1 MTEAFEADSLPRP
14 LVSVVVAVYNVVDY
28 VEDCILSLLA
38 QTYLSLEI
46 VLVDDGSTDGSGEL
60 CDRYAAGEERV
71 RVIHK
76 INGGLSDA
84 RNRGTEESS
93 GEFVVYVDGDD
104 VVAPCY
110 VEALARP
117 LIEGKAE
124 LSACALAVVPNADF
138 YFAHNSATCHGTP
151 SFTLY
156 SSYEAL
162 RRVLLGGSLDVSACG
177 KLARKDQWLAHPFP
191 AGRVYEDLATV
202 PGLIGDVCKV
212 ALTEEGLYGQIIR
225 QGSIT
230 RTTIIDSCQFE
241 DYWQAICSAE
251 ASCGLVGDEGVRQ
264 ALEVRRLVTYSRM
277 KHIYQSVSAKN
288 DEVREIYLELD
299 DRLRREARSV
309 LRVSGTSFKTKT
321 NVLLAAYA
329 PAIHALAFGFLQFLK
344 GARR

>member
-1 MTEAFEADSLPRP
+1 MTEMFEVDSLPRP

-60 CDRYAAGEERV
+60 CDRYAAVEEHI

-76 INGGLSDA
+76 ANGGLSDA

-93 GEFVVYVDGDD
+93 GEFIVYVDGDD

-124 LSACALAVVPNADF
+124 LSACALAVAPSADF
-138 YFAHNSATCHGTP
+138 YFTHGFAACRGVP

-156 SSYEAL
+156 SSHEAL

-202 PGLIGDVCKV
+202 PSLVGGVCKV
-212 ALTEEGLYGQIIR
+212 AFIEEGLYGQIIR

-241 DYWQAICSAE
+241 DYWRAICSAE
-251 ASCGLVGDEGVRQ
+251 ASCDLIEDEGVRQ
-264 ALEVRRLVTYSRM
+264 ALGVRKLVTYSRM
-277 KHIYQSVSAKN
+277 KHIYQSVNAKN

-299 DRLRREARSV
+299 DKLRREARFV
-309 LRVSGTSFKTKT
+309 LGVSGTSFKTKA

-329 PAIHALAFGFLQFLK
+329 PAIHALAFNLLQFLK
-344 GARR
+344 GVRR